1 MPTTVTASNSVAY
14 HLWQLTTHSAPEPV
28 DSIEFASNSVTLA
41 DGYRASVQTG
51 FDSGTRS
58 WKLSFPTLAHLD
70 ILSNTVTDVNGAL
83 VSREQY
89 VWSLYAYNKTTGT
102 PFVYLDPVKTDTYYF
117 VDFDDE
123 ALTYQ
128 RMRVKIYSTGVTLKQ
143 RRLAGVTLPSP

>member
-51 FDSGTRS
+51 FDAGTRS
-58 WKLSFPTLAHLD
+58 WKLTFPTLAHLD

-89 VWSLYAYNKTTGT
+89 VWSLYAHNKTTGT

-128 RMRVKIYSTGVTLKQ
+128 RMRVKIYSVGITLKQ
-143 RRLAGVTLPSP
+143 RRIAGVTLPSP

>member
-1 MPTTVTASNSVAY
+1 MATVTASNSVAY
-14 HLWQLTTHSAPEPV
+14 HLWALSTHSAPEPE

-51 FDSGTRS
+51 FDAGTRS
-58 WKLSFPTLAHLD
+58 WKLTLPTLAHIDVLP
-70 ILSNTVTDVNGAL
+70 NTVTDVNGAL

-89 VWSLYAYNKTTGT
+89 VWSLYTYNKTTGT
-102 PFVYLDPVKTDTYYF
+102 PFVYLDPVLADEYYF

-128 RMRVKIYSTGVTLKQ
+128 RARVKLYSVGITLKQ
-143 RRLAGVTLPSP
+143 RRLAGITLPSP

>member
-1 MPTTVTASNSVAY
+1 MPTTVTASDSVAY
-14 HLWQLTTHSAPEPV
+14 HLWQLTVYSAPEPE
-28 DSIEFASNSVTLA
+28 DNIEFASNSVTLA

-58 WKLSFPTLAHLD
+58 WKLTLPTLAHLD

-89 VWSLYAYNKTTGT
+89 VWSLYTHNKTTGT
-102 PFVYLDPVKTDTYYF
+102 PFVYLDPVLNTTYYF

-128 RMRVKIYSTGVTLKQ
+128 RMRVKIYSVGITLKQ
-143 RRLAGVTLPSP
+143 RRLANVTLPSP